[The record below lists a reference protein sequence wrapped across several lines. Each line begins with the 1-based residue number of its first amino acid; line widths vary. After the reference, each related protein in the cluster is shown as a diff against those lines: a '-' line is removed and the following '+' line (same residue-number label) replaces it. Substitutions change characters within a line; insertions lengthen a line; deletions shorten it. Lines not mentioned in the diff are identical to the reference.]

1 MQTSNHRDNLSL
13 PGTRELLRKNAEVFK
28 ALGNEQRSA
37 IICALSDREMAV
49 SDIAEYV
56 DLSIQNVSQHLRIL
70 KDGGLVRARRQGQR
84 VFYEIANPKFLQ
96 ACCLI
101 RDAVLEEHDIEG
113 ECMADMGKL
122 IFGGHEAPP
131 GQ

>member
-1 MQTSNHRDNLSL
+1 MQLSKRRDALSL
-13 PGTRELLRKNAEVFK
+13 PATRELLRMNAEVFK
-28 ALGNEQRSA
+28 ALGNEQRAA

-56 DLSIQNVSQHLRIL
+56 DLAIQNVSQHLRIL
-70 KDGGLVRARRQGQR
+70 KDGGVVRARRQGRR

-101 RDAVLEEHDIEG
+101 RDAVLEERHIEG
-113 ECMADMGKL
+113 ECLAEMGKL
-122 IFGGHEAPP
+122 FGGNDAPS